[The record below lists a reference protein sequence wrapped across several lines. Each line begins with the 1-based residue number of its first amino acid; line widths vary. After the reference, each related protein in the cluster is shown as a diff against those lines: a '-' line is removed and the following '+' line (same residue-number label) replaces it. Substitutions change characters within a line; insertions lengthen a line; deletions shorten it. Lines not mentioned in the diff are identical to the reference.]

1 MIRLTHMNS
10 NKKYMTIAMIVGA
23 VLVLVAGEVF
33 MYFTRNKDVV
43 SAPQKSP
50 DSSLGGA
57 QAKRVGPKD
66 VPAVIVGNTR
76 IEAPHWGKDRGL
88 EQNGGYIVA
97 YDVKTSA
104 ELWTIKVY
112 DVVYKP
118 GMETDVQDVFIVS
131 MTKDPADENKLRI
144 TNENGKEYVVDI
156 STKTVT
162 AVN

>member
-1 MIRLTHMNS
+1 M
-10 NKKYMTIAMIVGA
+10 
-23 VLVLVAGEVF
+23 
-33 MYFTRNKDVV
+33 
-43 SAPQKSP
+43 
-50 DSSLGGA
+50 
-57 QAKRVGPKD
+57 
-66 VPAVIVGNTR
+66 
-76 IEAPHWGKDRGL
+76 
-88 EQNGGYIVA
+88 
-97 YDVKTSA
+97 KTSA